1 MSAELSSGH
10 QAHDERNALIERRE
24 RLLDDAL
31 AESFPASDPP
41 SFGRASDWSACLDK
55 GNGSSIL
62 RCMSERSQF
71 GPPELHPGSSTA
83 RL

>member
-1 MSAELSSGH
+1 MSAGVN
-10 QAHDERNALIERRE
+10 ADRPPADEQHRLIIRRE

-41 SFGRASDWSACLDK
+41 SFGSISEWRTYLDNEAS
-55 GNGSSIL
+55 SSIL
-62 RCMSERSQF
+62 RNMSERSQF